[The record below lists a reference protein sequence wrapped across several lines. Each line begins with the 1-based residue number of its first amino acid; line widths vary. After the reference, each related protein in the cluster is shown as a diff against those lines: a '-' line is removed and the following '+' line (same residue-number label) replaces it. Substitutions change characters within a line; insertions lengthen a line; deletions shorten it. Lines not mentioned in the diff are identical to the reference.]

1 MAEIPPKRE
10 PQEVSIDGGE
20 ESKASALQVVH
31 NPNHWGLREE
41 SGSPAMEDKQP
52 QSLALQASP
61 LVAQTSERR
70 TVNTL
75 CYPRKVESPTDRC
88 PREWDATDLS
98 SGESQ
103 LLRRHPEFRALQS
116 QIAQLR
122 AENAELRR
130 QLRERGM
137 EQVPAPAE
145 LKWLIYFRAP
155 AAKAQVLAVVREGLG
170 ALLAKDPSFR
180 AR

>member
-1 MAEIPPKRE
+1 
-10 PQEVSIDGGE
+10 
-20 ESKASALQVVH
+20 
-31 NPNHWGLREE
+31 
-41 SGSPAMEDKQP
+41 MEDKQP
-52 QSLALQASP
+52 QSLAQQASP
-61 LVAQTSERR
+61 LVAQELRAA
-70 TVNTL
+70 TL
-75 CYPRKVESPTDRC
+75 SL
-88 PREWDATDLS
+88 ATDLS